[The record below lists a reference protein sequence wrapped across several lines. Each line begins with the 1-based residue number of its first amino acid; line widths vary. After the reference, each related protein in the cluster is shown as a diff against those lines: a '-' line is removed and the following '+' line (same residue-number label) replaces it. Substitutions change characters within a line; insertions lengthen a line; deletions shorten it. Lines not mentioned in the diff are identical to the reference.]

1 MNNKNKETVLQHNEK
16 YLKQIKNFRLID
28 DSFMTVVFAN
38 DIPCMELLLSIILEK
53 NLKVLEVH
61 TQYNLKNLY
70 GHSVRLDILAA
81 DNDRKIYNIEIQR
94 SDKGAG
100 KKLARYNSSIIDSN
114 ILDVGEDYKNLPESY
129 VIFITENDILEK
141 GKPIYHIN
149 RYIEEINEL
158 FDDGQHIIYVNSQ
171 VQDETALGK
180 LMHDF
185 YCTSAENMNYDELA
199 KKVHYFKEDE
209 RGVNYMCRAMETLCQ
224 EAAVRS
230 AVETY
235 RECGLALSDIVKK
248 IMNRFHLSEDE
259 AKNKVKE
266 FCNVQ

>member
-1 MNNKNKETVLQHNEK
+1 
-16 YLKQIKNFRLID
+16 
-28 DSFMTVVFAN
+28 
-38 DIPCMELLLSIILEK
+38 
-53 NLKVLEVH
+53 
-61 TQYNLKNLY
+61 
-70 GHSVRLDILAA
+70 
-81 DNDRKIYNIEIQR
+81 
-94 SDKGAG
+94 
-100 KKLARYNSSIIDSN
+100 
-114 ILDVGEDYKNLPESY
+114 

-149 RYIEEINEL
+149 RYIEETNEL

-199 KKVHYFKEDE
+199 KKVNYFKEDE
-209 RGVNYMCRAMETLCQ
+209 RGVKYMCRAMETLCQ
-224 EAAVRS
+224 EAAAEAAVRS

-266 FCNVQ
+266 FLK